1 MMITTSC
8 LFKTL
13 YTVLFTSMTAA
24 TVMVPRDSFQADCGQ
39 DTYGCPKLEDC
50 HILLETFADHRD
62 NGLRFFD
69 EEQMR
74 ADAGGSWPGINEVV
88 GSSRI
93 IPIIQL
99 PRYYTLSMRFTYHSG
114 PIIKVI
120 LIPLYVDYI
129 GNARLVQLRAHELC
143 WR

>member
-1 MMITTSC
+1 MMSTSC
-8 LFKTL
+8 LFKIL
-13 YTVLFTSMTAA
+13 YPTFFTSVIAA
-24 TVMVPRDSFQADCGQ
+24 TVMIPRDSFQANCGR
-39 DTYGCPKLEDC
+39 DTYGLPKLEDC
-50 HILLETFADHRD
+50 HKLLETFADHRD

-74 ADAGGSWPGINEVV
+74 VDAGGSWPGINEVV

-99 PRYYTLSMRFTYHSG
+99 PRYYTLSMRFTYRSG
-114 PIIKVI
+114 PTTKLL
-120 LIPLYVDYI
+120 LIPLYADYI
-129 GNARLVQLRAHELC
+129 GNARFVQLCAHELC